1 MSIPPGTQLGR
12 YEIRSQLG
20 AGGMG
25 EVYLARDAQLDRTVA
40 LKILP
45 ADVASNG
52 ERMRRFVQEA
62 KAAAALSH
70 PHIAHIYE
78 VGEAAGTHFIAMEYI
93 EGETLSEKIHREK
106 TPLHKLLMYLAQV
119 AEGLAKAHA
128 AGIVHRDLKPDN
140 IMITHDGY
148 AKILDFGLAKLIE
161 RQKGFGS
168 DGGSSEVA
176 TAILPQH
183 STPGMIMGTVGYM
196 SPEQAQGHVKE
207 IDHRSDIFSFGCILY
222 EAATGHRAFAGKD
235 VLDSLHKIV
244 HAPTPQLKDV
254 NADAPPE
261 LQRIVRRCLAKE
273 PDKRYQS
280 IKDVAIE
287 LDELR
292 QELKDKAALEYS
304 VQPESSGGEVASGS
318 QQVKIN
324 STQDS
329 AVNTTHTEVTRST
342 SSAEYLLSGMK
353 SHQKSVGVAAVAL
366 LVVIGGI
373 GFAVYKFWGKSDKPP
388 QAMKIERLTTNGK
401 SSDAAISP
409 DGKYVVYILDEG
421 GQRSLWTRQVATTS
435 NVQIIPPADVQYTGL
450 VFSPD
455 GSYINFVKSEKPDE
469 PPALYQMPV
478 LGGIQKKLISDIN
491 GGAGY
496 SPDGKQLAFVRGN
509 TLIIASSDGTGERIL
524 TSLQRT
530 EVFRSEAG
538 QQPAWSPDGKTISC
552 IARGG
557 VASSWKVVEVQ
568 VADGTVKTIAAQGW
582 HFIRRIAWL
591 PDKSGLLILG
601 ADKPSSRSNQ
611 QIWRISYPGGE
622 ARRITND
629 FSDYVGMSLTADSNA
644 LAAVQSSRLSNIWVA
659 PDGDAGRAVQI
670 KSGGS
675 NLDGIRGLAWTPDGR
690 IVYYSLAGGA
700 RDIWIMNGNGSG
712 QRQLTVDS
720 GRNITAKVTP
730 DGRYIVFISERG
742 DRTTIWRMDLDGGDP
757 KQLTSEGSG
766 YNVAV
771 SPDSLWVFYDGERLR
786 KISIDGGSAMQL
798 TDYPSREPEVSPDGK
813 LIACQYREETDSIW
827 RRAIIPIAG
836 GKPVKVF
843 DLPGSRDDFRW
854 SKDSRSLFYRDTR
867 GSASNIWSFP
877 LDGTPPKQVTNFRS
891 DEIFRFDWSAD
902 GKQLVLARGTTTSD
916 VILIRDFR

>member
-1 MSIPPGTQLGR
+1 
-12 YEIRSQLG
+12 
-20 AGGMG
+20 
-25 EVYLARDAQLDRTVA
+25 
-40 LKILP
+40 
-45 ADVASNG
+45 
-52 ERMRRFVQEA
+52 
-62 KAAAALSH
+62 
-70 PHIAHIYE
+70 
-78 VGEAAGTHFIAMEYI
+78 
-93 EGETLSEKIHREK
+93 
-106 TPLHKLLMYLAQV
+106 
-119 AEGLAKAHA
+119 
-128 AGIVHRDLKPDN
+128 
-140 IMITHDGY
+140 
-148 AKILDFGLAKLIE
+148 
-161 RQKGFGS
+161 
-168 DGGSSEVA
+168 
-176 TAILPQH
+176 
-183 STPGMIMGTVGYM
+183 
-196 SPEQAQGHVKE
+196 
-207 IDHRSDIFSFGCILY
+207 
-222 EAATGHRAFAGKD
+222 
-235 VLDSLHKIV
+235 
-244 HAPTPQLKDV
+244 
-254 NADAPPE
+254 
-261 LQRIVRRCLAKE
+261 
-273 PDKRYQS
+273 
-280 IKDVAIE
+280 
-287 LDELR
+287 
-292 QELKDKAALEYS
+292 
-304 VQPESSGGEVASGS
+304 
-318 QQVKIN
+318 
-324 STQDS
+324 
-329 AVNTTHTEVTRST
+329 
-342 SSAEYLLSGMK
+342 
-353 SHQKSVGVAAVAL
+353 
-366 LVVIGGI
+366 
-373 GFAVYKFWGKSDKPP
+373 
-388 QAMKIERLTTNGK
+388 

-435 NVQIIPPADVQYTGL
+435 NVQIIPAADVQYTGL

-455 GSYINFVKSEKPDE
+455 GNYINFVKREKADA

-478 LGGIQKKLISDIN
+478 LGGIQKKLISYIG

-524 TSLQRT
+524 ASLQRPDM
-530 EVFRSEAG
+530 FRSEAG
-538 QQPAWSPDGKTISC
+538 QQPAWSPDGKTIAC

-557 VASSWKVVEVQ
+557 VANSWKVVEVQ
-568 VADGTVKTIAAQGW
+568 VADGSVNPIAAQGW

-591 PDKSGLLILG
+591 EDKSGLLILG

-611 QIWRISYPGGE
+611 QIWRISYPNGE

-712 QRQLTVDS
+712 QRQLTVDP

-771 SPDSLWVFYDGERLR
+771 SPDSRWVIYNAERLW
-786 KISIDGGSAMQL
+786 KISIDGGSATQL
-798 TDYPSREPEVSPDGK
+798 TDYTAREPEISPDGK
-813 LIACQYREETDSIW
+813 FIACEYREGDDSIW
-827 RRAIIPIAG
+827 RRAIIPIEG
-836 GKPVKVF
+836 GKPVKTF

-854 SKDSRSLFYRDTR
+854 SQDSRSLFYRVTR

-877 LDGTPPKQVTNFRS
+877 LDGTPPKQLTNFKS

-916 VILIRDFR
+916 VVLIRDFR